1 LRISTVNFF
10 TRQLACGWVVL
21 LFGGLLG
28 YHPVFAGSI
37 NQKPCLSA
45 GGGVSFSL
53 LPTFAGL
60 SSNSTRGNQGG
71 PQRPQ
76 TVFQGLPQ
84 PMLFFEYRPIHR
96 VSIALVYSQI
106 IINKSTY
113 YNQSGILQ
121 RQGQYVGHF
130 PGLRLLLHLGK
141 SATID
146 PYLFIRLGYQVHENS
161 ELLNAARN
169 RGLFTP
175 QYNNSLSFQV
185 GAGCRFYWRS
195 SWALFTELGAGRPN
209 YFSMGALYRL

>member
-1 LRISTVNFF
+1 L
-10 TRQLACGWVVL
+10 VL
-21 LFGGLLG
+21 CLFGGPNG
-28 YHPVFAGSI
+28 HHPVFAGSL
-37 NQKPCLSA
+37 NRKPWLSA

-53 LPTFAGL
+53 LPTLAGL
-60 SSNSTRGNQGG
+60 SSNQTRGNQRG

-76 TVFQGLPQ
+76 TVFQTLPQ
-84 PMLFFEYRPIHR
+84 PILFFEYRPIRR

-106 IINKSTY
+106 IINKGTY
-113 YNQSGILQ
+113 YSQSGILQ
-121 RQGQYVGHF
+121 SQGQYVGHF
-130 PGLRLLLHLGK
+130 PGLRVLLHLGK

-146 PYLFIRLGYQVHENS
+146 PYLFMRLGYQVHENS
-161 ELLNAARN
+161 ELLNVARS